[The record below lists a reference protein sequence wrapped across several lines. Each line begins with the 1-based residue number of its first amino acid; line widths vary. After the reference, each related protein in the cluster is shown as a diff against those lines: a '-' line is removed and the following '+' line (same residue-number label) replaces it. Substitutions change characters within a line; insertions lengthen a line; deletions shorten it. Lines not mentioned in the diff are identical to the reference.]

1 MASVRVAILS
11 DISLFAEGVSRII
24 TAEASLQ
31 LVDLINE
38 DAMFDALP
46 SARPHILLLDG
57 RMHGALVT
65 CRRFAAVDLKILAF
79 AVPDDGPLAADLLIA
94 GARGILRQSAP
105 ADEMSRA
112 IALLQQEKIW
122 APREVVAAAWKKCMP
137 EARSTPRIAGWQLL
151 SDRERE
157 VLRYAAAGL
166 GNKELA
172 DRLAISEATVKVH
185 LTHIFRKVG
194 CRGRNELAAAY
205 HGIIPVDV
213 TRKTPHPPIIVR
225 RSAN

>member
-11 DISLFAEGVSRII
+11 DISLFAEGVSRLI

-31 LVDLINE
+31 LVDLINDE
-38 DAMFDALP
+38 ALFDAYP
-46 SARPHILLLDG
+46 SGRPHILLLDG
-57 RMHGALVT
+57 RMDGALVA
-65 CRRFAAVDLKILAF
+65 CRRFAADLKILAV
-79 AVPDDGPLAADLLIA
+79 AVPDEGPLASDLLIA

-194 CRGRNELAAAY
+194 CRSRNELAAAY